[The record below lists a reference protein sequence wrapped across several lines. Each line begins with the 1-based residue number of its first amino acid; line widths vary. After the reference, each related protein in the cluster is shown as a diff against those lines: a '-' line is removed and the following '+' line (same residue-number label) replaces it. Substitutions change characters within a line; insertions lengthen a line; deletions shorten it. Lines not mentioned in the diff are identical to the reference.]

1 MDKEAFF
8 GGTWCAAAD
17 WFGAH
22 PECGGFRF
30 RLWAPHARA
39 VRLAGDFSG
48 WEQIPMQCADGVWE
62 CFVPGAKDYDS
73 YKFCLTRA
81 DGRPA
86 LRRTVSWH
94 LWTMIGRTMHGK
106 RALLTSRC

>member
-73 YKFCLTRA
+73 YKFCLTRVA
-81 DGRPA
+81 FR
-86 LRRTVSWH
+86 LCS
-94 LWTMIGRTMHGK
+94 IF
-106 RALLTSRC
+106 